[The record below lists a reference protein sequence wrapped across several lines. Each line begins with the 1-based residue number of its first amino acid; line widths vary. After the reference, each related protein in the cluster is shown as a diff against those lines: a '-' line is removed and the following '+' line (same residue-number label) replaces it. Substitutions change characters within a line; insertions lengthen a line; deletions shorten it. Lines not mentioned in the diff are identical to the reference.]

1 MTHTEQTA
9 NRNYIRPDQ
18 TKVAAAGHAILKAN
32 IAFAESDVRD
42 AEKEKGKIQEKEENK
57 EMNEEEQDQVEE
69 EEDINSEDFGEL

>member
-9 NRNYIRPDQ
+9 NRNYIGPDQ

-32 IAFAESDVRD
+32 IAFAESDARD
-42 AEKEKGKIQEKEENK
+42 AEKEKGKIQEKEESK

-69 EEDINSEDFGEL
+69 EEDINSEGFGEL